1 MEGSTEIA
9 KRISL
14 PKALL
19 KAFTTNGRNR
29 VSKTSLVNSFGAA
42 TKAVSSTKA
51 KGRVRATNALC

>member
-1 MEGSTEIA
+1 MDGSTEIA

-19 KAFTTNGRNR
+19 NAFTTNGRKR
-29 VSKTSLVNSFGAA
+29 VSKTSLVNSLGAA

-51 KGRVRATNALC
+51 NGRVKETNALC